1 MKLYRECLCTHS
13 MRKERPVGGNFV
25 SDDGHEGTR
34 RPRARQLRIQ
44 HGYDGLL
51 QSGEL
56 RRSLVR

>member
-1 MKLYRECLCTHS
+1 M
-13 MRKERPVGGNFV
+13 GGNFV